1 MNGVTIIAEHFCRD
15 IDLNSLILTS
25 IIFSIAVV
33 AVLVIYRYAYKK
45 SLEDN
50 STKNIIIF
58 SSILVVVVYI
68 FFWYIMINDYITT
81 HMEYTVTIDDTA
93 TFNDVYS
100 KYEIISV
107 NGNEYR
113 VIEK

>member
-15 IDLNSLILTS
+15 IDLNSLILSS

-33 AVLVIYRYAYKK
+33 AVLVIYGHFYKK
-45 SLEDN
+45 SLKDN
-50 STKNIIIF
+50 STKNTIIF
-58 SSILVVVVYI
+58 SSILVVAVYI
-68 FFWYIMINDYITT
+68 FFWCIMINAYITT

-107 NGNEYR
+107 DGNEYR